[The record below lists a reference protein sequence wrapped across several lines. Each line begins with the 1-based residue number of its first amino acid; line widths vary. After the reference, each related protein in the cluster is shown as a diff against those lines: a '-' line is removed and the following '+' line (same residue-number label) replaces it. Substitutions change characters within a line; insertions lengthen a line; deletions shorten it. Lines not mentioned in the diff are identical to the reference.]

1 MHAPMNTNAPAMGDN
16 SWASHIKATFALGI
30 PLIGAQLAQLGIH
43 TTDVVIV
50 GQLGAEKL
58 AAMVLAG
65 QFLFTVF
72 ILGSGISIAV
82 MPMVAQAFGQGDAV
96 AIRRSLRM
104 GLWASIGYWLLVLP
118 IYFHAEPI
126 LLLLKQKPAIARLA
140 GDYIHIAAFAMLPG
154 LLFLVLRSLVSAVGR
169 AGVILWVTI
178 ATLVLNAILAY
189 GLVLGHFGLPR
200 MGMHGAAIVNVIV
213 QFSGLAVLIFYVQM
227 IETRRYELFVRFW
240 RPDWHALFEVVKLGL
255 PIGITVLAE
264 VSLFSAASLMIGSI
278 GTMELAA
285 HGISLQLASIAFMIP
300 LGLSQA
306 ATVRVGVAHGQGD
319 HAGLVRAAITVLMI
333 AGIIA
338 AIGGAMLIFD
348 PIFFASLYVSKDS
361 PETPELLAIASR
373 LVVVAGIFQLVDSIQ
388 AIASGLLRG
397 LKDASVPM
405 VLALIAYWPIGF
417 GLAWVFAF
425 PLGYRELG
433 VWYGFLTGLAAAC
446 LFLCTRFY
454 LLCRR
459 DGIGMPASAA

>member
-1 MHAPMNTNAPAMGDN
+1 MHAPVGTIEAKVGDN
-16 SWASHIKATFALGI
+16 SWASHIRATFSLGI

-72 ILGSGISIAV
+72 IFGSGISIAV

-104 GLWASIGYWLLVLP
+104 GLWASIGYWLLALP
-118 IYFHAEPI
+118 IYLHAETI
-126 LLLLKQKPAIARLA
+126 LVLLQQKPEIAKLA
-140 GDYIHIAAFAMLPG
+140 GDYVRIAAFAMLPG

-178 ATLVLNAILAY
+178 ATLILNAMLAY
-189 GLVLGHFGLPR
+189 ALVLGHFGFPR
-200 MGMHGAAIVNVIV
+200 LGMMGAAIVSVVV
-213 QFSGLAVLIFYVQM
+213 QVFGLIALIAYIQM
-227 IETRRYELFVRFW
+227 IETRKYEVFVRFW
-240 RPDWHALFEVVKLGL
+240 RPDWHALKEVVMLGL

-264 VSLFSAASLMIGSI
+264 VSLFTAASLMVGAI
-278 GTMELAA
+278 GTLELAA

-306 ATVRVGVAHGQGD
+306 ATVRVGVHHGQGD
-319 HAGLVRAAITVLMI
+319 YHGMVRASLTVLGIASVIAVLGGVLMI
-333 AGIIA
+333 Y
-338 AIGGAMLIFD
+338 D
-348 PIFFASLYVSKDS
+348 PVFFASFYVSKDA
-361 PETPELLAIASR
+361 PETPELLSIAAK
-373 LVVVAGIFQLVDSIQ
+373 LIVVAGIFQLVDGVQ
-388 AIASGLLRG
+388 AIANGLLRG

-417 GLAWVFAF
+417 GLAWLFAF

-433 VWYGFLTGLAAAC
+433 VWFGFLVGLGAAC
-446 LFLCTRFY
+446 VFLCVRFY
-454 LLCRR
+454 MLVRR
-459 DGIGMPASAA
+459 ERVAFART

>member
-1 MHAPMNTNAPAMGDN
+1 MHAPLDARVPDDHDN
-16 SWASHIKATFALGI
+16 SWGAHIRATLALGI
-30 PLIGAQLAQLGIH
+30 PLIGAQLAQLGID

-72 ILGSGISIAV
+72 ILGSGISIAA
-82 MPMVAQAFGQGDAV
+82 MPMVAQAFGAGDV
-96 AIRRSLRM
+96 RAIRRSMRM
-104 GLWASIGYWLLVLP
+104 ALWASIGYWLVALP
-118 IYFHAEPI
+118 IYFHGERI
-126 LLLLKQKPAIARLA
+126 LLLLNQKPEIAALA
-140 GDYIHIAAFAMLPG
+140 GGYIRIAAFAMLPG

-169 AGVILWVTI
+169 AGVILWATL
-178 ATLVLNAILAY
+178 ATLVLNGVLAY
-189 GLVLGHFGLPR
+189 GLVLGHFGFPAL
-200 MGMHGAAIVNVIV
+200 GMTGAAIASVTV
-213 QFSGLAVLIFYVQM
+213 QVSGLLFLIAYIQL
-227 IETRRYELFVRFW
+227 IETRDYEIFVRFW
-240 RPDWHALFEVVKLGL
+240 RPDWHALIEVIKLGL

-264 VSLFSAASLMIGSI
+264 VSLFTAASLMVGSI
-278 GTMELAA
+278 GTLELAA

-306 ATVRVGVAHGQGD
+306 ATVRVGTAHGRGDYQGV
-319 HAGLVRAAITVLMI
+319 VRASITVL
-333 AGIIA
+333 AIA
-338 AIGGAMLIFD
+338 AIIAIIGGALLILH
-348 PIFFASLYVSKDS
+348 PVYFASFYVNSAS
-361 PETPELLAIASR
+361 PETPALLRIATN
-373 LVVVAGIFQLVDSIQ
+373 LIIVAGIFQLVDGMQ

-433 VWYGFLTGLAAAC
+433 VWFGFMVGLGASC
-446 LFLCTRFY
+446 LFLCSRY
-454 LLCRR
+454 YILLRR
-459 DGIGMPASAA
+459 ERALQA

>member
-1 MHAPMNTNAPAMGDN
+1 MHAPVDAASDDIDFRDN
-16 SWASHIKATFALGI
+16 SWVSHIKATLMLGI

-82 MPMVAQAFGQGDAV
+82 MPMVAQAFGQGDTV

-104 GLWASIGYWLLVLP
+104 GLWASIGYWLIVLP
-118 IYFHAEPI
+118 IYFHAESV
-126 LLLLKQKPAIARLA
+126 LLLLRQKPEIARLA
-140 GDYIHIAAFAMLPG
+140 ADYIRIAAFAMLPG

-178 ATLVLNAILAY
+178 AELVLNAFLAY
-189 GLVLGHFGLPR
+189 GVVLGHFGFPK
-200 MGMHGAAIVNVIV
+200 MGMHGAAYVNVVV
-213 QFSGLAVLIFYVQM
+213 QTVGLLALIAYIQL
-227 IETRRYELFVRFW
+227 IETRKYELFVRFW

-264 VSLFSAASLMIGSI
+264 VSLFSAASLMVGSI
-278 GTMELAA
+278 GTLELAA
-285 HGISLQLASIAFMIP
+285 HGISLASIAFMIP

-306 ATVRVGVAHGQGD
+306 ATVRVGVAHGRGD
-319 HAGLVRAAITVLMI
+319 VPALVRASVTVLVI
-333 AGIIA
+333 AGMIA
-338 AIGGAMLIFD
+338 AIGGAMLALD
-348 PIFFASLYVSKDS
+348 PLFFASFYVNPES
-361 PETPELLAIASR
+361 PETPQLLAIASR
-373 LVVVAGIFQLVDSIQ
+373 LIVVAGIFQMVDSIQ

-417 GLAWVFAF
+417 GLAWIFAF
-425 PLGYRELG
+425 TLGYRELG
-433 VWYGFLTGLAAAC
+433 VWIGFLMGLGSAC

-454 LLCRR
+454 LLVRKER
-459 DGIGMPASAA
+459 AAFA

>member
-1 MHAPMNTNAPAMGDN
+1 MHAPLDAHIPDSSDN
-16 SWASHIKATFALGI
+16 SWGSHVKATLSLGI

-82 MPMVAQAFGQGDAV
+82 MPMVAQAFGQGNAQ

-104 GLWASIGYWLLVLP
+104 GLWATIGYWLISVP
-118 IYFHAEPI
+118 IYFNGETI
-126 LLLLKQKPAIARLA
+126 LLLLKQKPEIAALA
-140 GDYIHIAAFAMLPG
+140 GDYIRIATFAMLPG

-169 AGVILWVTI
+169 AGVILWVTVGM
-178 ATLVLNAILAY
+178 LVVNAALAY
-189 GLVLGHFGLPR
+189 ALVLGHFGFPEL
-200 MGMHGAAIVNVIV
+200 GMRGAAMASVIV
-213 QFSGLAVLIFYVQM
+213 QVAGLLFLIAYIQM
-227 IETRRYELFVRFW
+227 IETRKYELFIRFW
-240 RPDWHALFEVVKLGL
+240 RPDWHALGEVIKLGL

-264 VSLFSAASLMIGSI
+264 VSLFTAASLMVGSI
-278 GTMELAA
+278 GTLELAA

-306 ATVRVGVAHGQGD
+306 ATVRVGMAHGRGD
-319 HAGLVRAAITVLMI
+319 YVGLVRASITVLALAAVI
-333 AGIIA
+333 AI
-338 AIGGAMLIFD
+338 IGGAMLIID
-348 PIFFASLYVSKDS
+348 PVYFASFYVNKES
-361 PETPELLAIASR
+361 PETPELLKIATN
-373 LVVVAGIFQLVDSIQ
+373 LIIVAGIFQLVDGIQ

-417 GLAWVFAF
+417 GLAWIFAF

-433 VWYGFLTGLAAAC
+433 VWFGFLTGLGTAC

-454 LLCRR
+454 LLVRR
-459 DGIGMPASAA
+459 ERAALI

>member
-1 MHAPMNTNAPAMGDN
+1 MHAPANLPRDESDFQDN
-16 SWASHIKATFALGI
+16 SWMGHIRATLALGI

-50 GQLGAEKL
+50 GQLGIQEL
-58 AAMVLAG
+58 AAIVLAG

-82 MPMVAQAFGQGDAV
+82 MPMVAQAFGHGDAV

-104 GLWASIGYWLLVLP
+104 GLWASIGYWLLALP
-118 IYFHAEPI
+118 VYFHAEPV
-126 LLLLKQKPAIARLA
+126 LLALKQKPEIARLA
-140 GDYIHIAAFAMLPG
+140 ADYIDIATFAMLPG
-154 LLFLVLRSLVSAVGR
+154 LLFLVLRSLVSAVNR

-178 ATLVLNAILAY
+178 AELLLNAFLAY
-189 GLVLGHFGLPR
+189 GLVLGHFGFPK
-200 MGMHGAAIVNVIV
+200 MGMHGAAYVNVVV
-213 QFSGLAVLIFYVQM
+213 QVVGLLVLIAYVQL
-227 IETRRYELFVRFW
+227 IETRKYELFVRFW

-264 VSLFSAASLMIGSI
+264 VSLFSAASLMVGSI
-278 GTMELAA
+278 GTLELAA

-306 ATVRVGVAHGQGD
+306 ATIRVGIAHGRGD
-319 HAGLVRAAITVLMI
+319 VPALVRASVTVLVI

-338 AIGGAMLIFD
+338 AFGGAMLAFD
-348 PIFFASLYVSKDS
+348 PVFFASFYVSADS
-361 PETPELLAIASR
+361 PDTPRLLEIAGR
-373 LVVVAGIFQLVDSIQ
+373 LIIVAGIFQMVDSIQ

-425 PLGYRELG
+425 TLDYRELG
-433 VWYGFLTGLAAAC
+433 VWIGFLVGLGSAC

-454 LLCRR
+454 LLVQRER
-459 DGIGMPASAA
+459 AAFA